1 MKIFL
6 IGFMGSGKTYWGRVW
21 AAANGLEFY
30 DLDEMIEKE
39 EGRSV
44 SSVFEENGEE
54 YFRQKESFLLKG
66 FLGKKNFLL
75 ACGGGTPCFQDNMEW
90 MLDNGTTIFLDASPK
105 FLLEKLKGDNSRPL
119 INLMTEMELLT
130 FIELKL
136 KERAPFY
143 NRAEIILPV
152 DELSDSSLSANIF

>member
-54 YFRQKESFLLKG
+54 YFRQKESFLLKS
-66 FLGKKNFLL
+66 FFGKKNFLL

-119 INLMTEMELLT
+119 INLMTETELLT
-130 FIELKL
+130 FIEQKL
-136 KERAPFY
+136 QERAPFY

>member
-21 AAANGLEFY
+21 AAENVLDFY

-44 SSVFEENGEE
+44 SSVFEQNGEE
-54 YFRQKESFLLKG
+54 YFRQKERLLLKS
-66 FLGKKNFLL
+66 FYGKKNFLL

-130 FIELKL
+130 FIEQKL